1 MHPMLSRAITTFV
14 VLIIAGQA
22 LADTL
27 PLRHGA
33 YVAVGT
39 SCDNPP
45 NVALRS
51 YDGNGIGSSKA
62 NRCRAAV
69 RSRPGNRFDIIQ
81 DCEQFGGPISVR
93 ETETLAIRINGPT
106 TYTDLSAGI
115 NVRYRLCPNL
125 AL

>member
-1 MHPMLSRAITTFV
+1 M
-14 VLIIAGQA
+14 
-22 LADTL
+22 ADTL

-39 SCDNPP
+39 GCDSPP
-45 NVALRS
+45 NVALRG

-62 NRCRAAV
+62 NRCRAKV
-69 RSRPGNRFDIIQ
+69 RSRQDNRFDIIQ
-81 DCEQFGGPISVR
+81 DCEQFGGPIPAR
-93 ETETLAIRINGPT
+93 ETETLAIRVDGPT
-106 TYTDLSAGI
+106 TYTDLSAGK